1 MSRLEAAMSALKAGQ
16 PVVNPETTDTPDI
29 EQSSTEVESPV
40 PVETQD
46 ANANPDQETQ
56 EGSETVN
63 ESGAGETPP
72 KVADGAKEKILIRAP
87 DGKKQE
93 IEVDWNDKEKLKKY
107 IHAAAGMRQFQHER
121 DRVKQ
126 EMKALQEKHKDV
138 ESSWNTVQKTYS
150 EKGLKGL
157 VNLLTGREDGY
168 DLYLKQEFEKIQ
180 RKQEASPEEL
190 RQMDLEE
197 RLEQE
202 QKERQKLQREV
213 EESLNKTK
221 QEKEEA
227 KAYELQSKINPAFDR
242 VRFSGKLGDVEAEN
256 ELDGALWDKA
266 LKRLQAYPDDV
277 ELTPNIIEKEFRTV
291 AATFRKVINGQADKK
306 TEQVI
311 QQKKQNAATSA
322 AAVASQGY
330 KPAPAKE
337 AMMKSMRSGNMADAL
352 RQFLSG
358 GK

>member
-16 PVVNPETTDTPDI
+16 PVENPETAATPDI
-29 EQSSTEVESPV
+29 EQSGTEVESTV
-40 PVETQD
+40 PVEPQD
-46 ANANPDQETQ
+46 AQATPDQETP

-63 ESGAGETPP
+63 EAAAETPQ
-72 KVADGAKEKILIRAP
+72 KSIEKIQIRAP

-93 IEVDWNDKEKLKKY
+93 IEIDWNDKEKLKKY

-121 DRVKQ
+121 DKVKQ
-126 EMKALQEKHKDV
+126 ELKASQEKYKDV

-180 RKQEASPEEL
+180 RKQEASPDEL

-197 RLEQE
+197 RLENE
-202 QKERQKLQREV
+202 QKERQKLQKEV
-213 EESLNKTK
+213 EESLNKSK

-277 ELTPNIIEKEFRTV
+277 ELTPSMIEKEFRTV

-311 QQKKQNAATSA
+311 QQKKQNAATNA

-330 KPAPAKE
+330 KPAPAKD
-337 AMMKSMRSGNMADAL
+337 AMMKNMRSGNMADAL

>member
-1 MSRLEAAMSALKAGQ
+1 MSRLDAAISALKAGQ
-16 PVVNPETTDTPDI
+16 PVENPETAIAPDI
-29 EQSSTEVESPV
+29 EQSGTEVESPV

-46 ANANPDQETQ
+46 AQANPEQETQ

-63 ESGAGETPP
+63 EIEQETP
-72 KVADGAKEKILIRAP
+72 KEAVGSKEKILIRAP

-202 QKERQKLQREV
+202 QQARQKLQREV

-221 QEKEEA
+221 AEKEEA
-227 KAYELQSKINPAFDR
+227 RAFELQSKINPAFDR
-242 VRFSGKLGDVEAEN
+242 VRFSGKLGDAEAEN

-277 ELTPNIIEKEFRTV
+277 ELTQNIIEKEFRAV

-311 QQKKQNAATSA
+311 QQKKQNAATNA

-330 KPAPAKE
+330 KPAPAKD

-352 RQFLSG
+352 RQFFN